1 MAHVFNG
8 LTEEQQLMVEALRVL
23 IQPLL
28 DEEIPG
34 CCPFSIGGLRKMC
47 KHNPELYHQVAE
59 YFNWPTDF
67 KHLDHK
73 VTRVHCH
80 GANKYQSQHALYD
93 HAAALARRAPPF
105 NPSTQEQHPCEA
117 DEDSD
122 DDDDLTRNLQ
132 AHVVLRDMYT

>member
-8 LTEEQQLMVEALRVL
+8 LTEEQQLIVEALRVL

-28 DEEIPG
+28 NEEIPG

-47 KHNPELYHQVAE
+47 KHNPELYYQVAE
-59 YFNWPTDF
+59 YHNWPTDF
-67 KHLDHK
+67 KHLDHQ

-80 GANKYQSQHALYD
+80 GANKYQSQQALYD
-93 HAAALARRAPPF
+93 HAAALARRAPAF
-105 NPSTQEQHPCEA
+105 NPS